1 MKSVKKRIALL
12 SLCVLLSFFMVCAM
26 WLDNA
31 FSPRT
36 EEGMEQRMA
45 RQHMLADFQLVA
57 EGTEFGRVYKSGEEL
72 VLFDSFSR
80 LVFYP
85 LEGRAAFFP
94 GTVVFWSPEPEDDPD
109 CRAMELY
116 AYDEVEGAASVEL
129 EFWLRDEASEGGEIF
144 EGSYN
149 PQCTEYSDG
158 LAIFLLAQS
167 EPDLREFEAFN
178 ALSTGAVFGNAV
190 NGISYRATLRYYDA
204 GGRLLD
210 EVVREMFW
218 R

>member
-1 MKSVKKRIALL
+1 MKSVKKRAALL
-12 SLCVLLSFFMVCAM
+12 AACLLLSILMVCAM

-36 EEGMEQRMA
+36 EEGMEQRRA
-45 RQHMLADFQLVA
+45 KQYMLTDFQLVA
-57 EGTEFGRVYKSGEEL
+57 EGTAFDRVYKSGEEL
-72 VLFDSFSR
+72 ALFDSFSR

-94 GTVVFWSPEPEDDPD
+94 GTVVFWSPESGDDPD

-116 AYDEVEGAASVEL
+116 AYDEVEGAVRVEL

-144 EGSYN
+144 EATYT
-149 PQCTEYSDG
+149 PACTGYAEG
-158 LAIFLLAQS
+158 LATFLLAQS
-167 EPDLREFEAFN
+167 QPDQREFEAFN
-178 ALSTGAVFGNAV
+178 ALSTGAVFGKAV

-204 GGRLLD
+204 GGKLLD